1 MKPTHIIH
9 DQDNHF
15 KLDPVTRT
23 WTNATAQKPILIQGD
38 HNSEVFTFELPLRIE
53 GHLMSECDAVQ
64 VHYINIDTVTR
75 AQSRGVYEVEDLQVN
90 PDGSETI
97 TCSWVISRNATKY
110 VGSLSFLLRFSCVQ
124 EDGTEYYVWHS
135 AIDNSSVVSK
145 GISNGD
151 TIAEAYPDILAQW
164 YQEIEKWKAETGNGS
179 LAGVDWLA
187 TKEVIQEGS
196 VVFPEVTKSFD
207 GAMQFLSGVQM
218 EIDPGLYYDVNW
230 NGKIYTRQAL
240 VYDGETYLGNG
251 RVVFGSAAGD
261 LPDTGEPFGIVYNG
275 GANLML
281 KKANTATE
289 SIKLSISTAGEYRY
303 NKMPKEYLPVG
314 LSNIVAFTAAELR
327 AMSCEEFAAA
337 VGEREFI
344 IVEYERPISQGGML
358 SYKSNPVLLAKD
370 RLGDYVGC
378 AHDWYDVGL
387 GYIIRLIA
395 YNGNVSLAVTPYRA
409 VAFPTS
415 TTIDV
420 GAYPVWTGEYWDF
433 EVPKM
438 ELPTLMLPA
447 EQLTDGAVISVSAE
461 TYMDLMQKIQMSY
474 TLTIVT
480 EVSGGLAML
489 PVLCMTAPLVGY
501 PATVKC
507 FSPTTGEIITITLIP
522 SA

>member
-151 TIAEAYPDILAQW
+151 AIAEAYPDILAQW

-281 KKANTATE
+281 KKANTTTE
-289 SIKLSISTAGEYRY
+289 SITLSISTAGEYRY
-303 NKMPKEYLPVG
+303 NKMPAEYLPDGIAKVDTATVGQTIVVKSVDENGKPTEWEAADLDVWDVHYKANFTEALTEGFLINEVDGKPLKLKEMWAFVKIQNAAAKAWCGCTIATNDSKVWMCGSAASNGGVMIDTNAYGYFSYHAKILPNARAFCEYTANGNG
-314 LSNIVAFTAAELR
+314 LSR
-327 AMSCEEFAAA
+327 
-337 VGEREFI
+337 
-344 IVEYERPISQGGML
+344 
-358 SYKSNPVLLAKD
+358 
-370 RLGDYVGC
+370 
-378 AHDWYDVGL
+378 
-387 GYIIRLIA
+387 
-395 YNGNVSLAVTPYRA
+395 
-409 VAFPTS
+409 
-415 TTIDV
+415 
-420 GAYPVWTGEYWDF
+420 
-433 EVPKM
+433 
-438 ELPTLMLPA
+438 
-447 EQLTDGAVISVSAE
+447 
-461 TYMDLMQKIQMSY
+461 
-474 TLTIVT
+474 
-480 EVSGGLAML
+480 
-489 PVLCMTAPLVGY
+489 
-501 PATVKC
+501 
-507 FSPTTGEIITITLIP
+507 TITGHWLNNWLDYNNIEYF
-522 SA
+522 SGLKCDNNLGGANSYGYGTEIVIVGKSI